1 MDELPLDSASPGR
14 AETMGQ
20 GPWERWDTQG
30 SLGAMGQGPRERGSG
45 LAGAVYMPLGAL
57 CSVCVP
63 ISGLEEQ
70 TGKWFSAVSL
80 QLTNRAQNSAGVAQL
95 SQRQR

>member
-1 MDELPLDSASPGR
+1 
-14 AETMGQ
+14 MGAGTGGVWDRDAVER
-20 GPWERWDTQG
+20 GPWDR
-30 SLGAMGQGPRERGSG
+30 GPG
-45 LAGAVYMPLGAL
+45 LAGAARVPLGAPF
-57 CSVCVP
+57 SVCVP
-63 ISGLEEQ
+63 ISVLEEQ

>member
-1 MDELPLDSASPGR
+1 MRG
-14 AETMGQ
+14 TGV
-20 GPWERWDTQG
+20 RWSG
-30 SLGAMGQGPRERGSG
+30 VRGIG
-45 LAGAVYMPLGAL
+45 AGAARVPLGAPF
-57 CSVCVP
+57 SVCVP
-63 ISGLEEQ
+63 ISVLEEQ